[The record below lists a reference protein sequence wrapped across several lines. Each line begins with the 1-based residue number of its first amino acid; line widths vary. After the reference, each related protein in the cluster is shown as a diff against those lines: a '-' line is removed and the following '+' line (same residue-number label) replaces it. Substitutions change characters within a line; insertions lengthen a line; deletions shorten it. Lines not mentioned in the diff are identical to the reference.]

1 MARMPTV
8 FRPFSIVSSQ
18 FSVVSFQL
26 SVAGSSPPSAGCRH
40 TFDLRVA
47 TTTRRVI
54 AFCLLPFAFCLLPL
68 LSQLRHQVDLRP
80 RQGLRYRTT
89 LLRSLGELLE
99 FPVVDSRHFALRV
112 EVNLCN
118 RKAVANFLKSHPGLC
133 VHAFGREPVLLER
146 CGKRHRE
153 TTRVR
158 RADELFGIGSRAAL
172 HARLERKRAVI
183 GARSHLHV
191 ALTSHQIPFP

>member
-1 MARMPTV
+1 MSPY
-8 FRPFSIVSSQ
+8 FRPSSGNYH
-18 FSVVSFQL
+18 SE
-26 SVAGSSPPSAGCRH
+26 GH
-40 TFDLRVA
+40 
-47 TTTRRVI
+47 
-54 AFCLLPFAFCLLPL
+54 CLLPFAFCLLPL

-118 RKAVANFLKSHPGLC
+118 RKAVANFLKSHPGMC

-158 RADELFGIGSRAAL
+158 RAEIGRASC
-172 HARLERKRAVI
+172 RERAE
-183 GARSHLHV
+183 
-191 ALTSHQIPFP
+191 

>member
-8 FRPFSIVSSQ
+8 FRPFSIVSCQ

-40 TFDLRVA
+40 TFDHRVA

-54 AFCLLPFAFCLLPL
+54 AFCLLPL

-99 FPVVDSRHFALRV
+99 FRVVDSRHFALRV

-146 CGKRHRE
+146 C
-153 TTRVR
+153 
-158 RADELFGIGSRAAL
+158 
-172 HARLERKRAVI
+172 
-183 GARSHLHV
+183 
-191 ALTSHQIPFP
+191 